1 MITDY
6 SLSSLSPSS
15 CSFLSSSMISDVLS
29 MKIQVLEETG
39 FDVSGLLNKD
49 EYIEVI
55 FGQQRVRLYIVSG
68 VKDDTVFAPL
78 TKKEISV
85 CVSLD
90 DKCNLLVHN
99 ILEGDITLMA

>member
-1 MITDY
+1 
-6 SLSSLSPSS
+6 
-15 CSFLSSSMISDVLS
+15 

-68 VKDDTVFAPL
+68 VKDDTAFAPL

-85 CVSLD
+85 CISF
-90 DKCNLLVHN
+90 
-99 ILEGDITLMA
+99 G